1 MNTSDWSLVIFTLLA
16 QMSVGAFLL
25 LGVVHFFAERAAGV
39 EEADK
44 MSDRALLPIGAVLVA
59 GFVASLLH
67 LGNPLNAPRALTHL
81 GSSWLSREI
90 LFGVLFAIAG
100 FLFAVLQWRKILSP
114 TVRNLIAIVAGL
126 LGLGL
131 VYTMSMVY
139 YSLPSVP
146 GWNTL
151 ATPLWFFATTFLLG
165 ALSIGVA
172 FVANY
177 AFLKR
182 KGDPELE
189 TQVSLLNGSLRWLSL
204 VAIVMAGVHFVVTPL
219 FTTSLATANT
229 PAAQE
234 TANLLLGEFGLLFA
248 LRMVLIFIGAG
259 VLGLFLYQNAVRED
273 RVQTVS
279 LLAYTAFVTVL
290 ASELVGRFLF
300 YATYA
305 RDGLM

>member
-1 MNTSDWSLVIFTLLA
+1 MNTSDLSLVVFTVLA

-25 LGVVHFFAERAAGV
+25 LGAVHFFAARSAGV

-44 MSDRALLPIGAVLVA
+44 MSDRALLPIGVVLVA
-59 GFVASLLH
+59 GFIASLLH
-67 LGNPLNAPRALTHL
+67 LGTPLNAPRALTHL

-90 LFGVLFAIAG
+90 LFGVLFAVGG
-100 FLFAVLQWRKILSP
+100 FLFAILQWRKILSP
-114 TVRNLIAIVAGL
+114 TIRNLIAIITGL

-139 YSLPSVP
+139 FSLPAVP

-151 ATPLWFFATTFLLG
+151 ATPVGFFATTFLLG

-177 AFLKR
+177 AYLKR
-182 KGDPELE
+182 KSDPALE
-189 TQVSLLNGSLRWLSL
+189 TQLRLLNGSLRWLSL
-204 VAIVMAGVHFVVTPL
+204 VAIVMAGVHFVITPL
-219 FTTSLATANT
+219 FAASLAVTDT
-229 PAAQE
+229 PAAQQ
-234 TANLLLGEFGLLFA
+234 TANMLLGDFGPLFA
-248 LRMVLIFIGAG
+248 LRMALVFVGAG
-259 VLGLFLYQNAVRED
+259 VLGLFLYQNAVRQD
-273 RVQTVS
+273 RVRAVS

-290 ASELVGRFLF
+290 ASELVARFLF